1 MTKRLASSLEII
13 GHLFGYA
20 QATNTRALALV
31 GDADANA
38 YELLF
43 SFASSEGKEQFLHL
57 VRTND
62 DMGNDYIEN
71 DFMSPTAE
79 EIRNA
84 RPFGPDY
91 SEAEIV
97 TVQPRHGLLV
107 RRIQHSCHAADVRRI
122 DVQARRAAVRKSTR
136 QNPAPAIMVN
146 VTAAIGILAL
156 AASDGIGGVLVV
168 RPFVKDKIG
177 KCNAAPIAG

>member
-1 MTKRLASSLEII
+1 MKNNTRLPTKMDRLCTVEFIPEDNGEARLFATEII

-20 QATNTRALALV
+20 QATNTRALALA

-43 SFASSEGKEQFLHL
+43 SFASSEDKEQFLHL
-57 VRTND
+57 VRTDD

-84 RPFGPDY
+84 RPFGMVLPPDVVNHV
-91 SEAEIV
+91 ALI
-97 TVQPRHGLLV
+97 
-107 RRIQHSCHAADVRRI
+107 AATLFACREDN
-122 DVQARRAAVRKSTR
+122 RAAS
-136 QNPAPAIMVN
+136 
-146 VTAAIGILAL
+146 
-156 AASDGIGGVLVV
+156 
-168 RPFVKDKIG
+168 
-177 KCNAAPIAG
+177 

>member
-1 MTKRLASSLEII
+1 MKNDSRLPTPMDWLCTVEFIPEDDEEARLFATEII

-43 SFASSEGKEQFLHL
+43 SFASSESKEQFLHL

-71 DFMSPTAE
+71 DNGKA
-79 EIRNA
+79 
-84 RPFGPDY
+84 
-91 SEAEIV
+91 
-97 TVQPRHGLLV
+97 LLRCSV
-107 RRIQHSCHAADVRRI
+107 I
-122 DVQARRAAVRKSTR
+122 T
-136 QNPAPAIMVN
+136 
-146 VTAAIGILAL
+146 
-156 AASDGIGGVLVV
+156 
-168 RPFVKDKIG
+168 
-177 KCNAAPIAG
+177 

>member
-1 MTKRLASSLEII
+1 MKNDSRLPTPMDWLCTVEFIPEDNGEARLFATEII

-43 SFASSEGKEQFLHL
+43 SFASSEGKEQVLHL
-57 VRTND
+57 VRTNE

-79 EIRNA
+79 ETRNA
-84 RPFGPDY
+84 RPLGMVLPPDVVNHVALIAGTLFVCR
-91 SEAEIV
+91 E
-97 TVQPRHGLLV
+97 
-107 RRIQHSCHAADVRRI
+107 DN
-122 DVQARRAAVRKSTR
+122 RAAS
-136 QNPAPAIMVN
+136 
-146 VTAAIGILAL
+146 
-156 AASDGIGGVLVV
+156 
-168 RPFVKDKIG
+168 
-177 KCNAAPIAG
+177 

>member
-1 MTKRLASSLEII
+1 MDWLCTVEFIPEDNGEARLFATEII

-31 GDADANA
+31 GDTDANA

-43 SFASSEGKEQFLHL
+43 SFASSEDKEQFLHL
-57 VRTND
+57 VIWCTNE

-84 RPFGPDY
+84 RPLG
-91 SEAEIV
+91 
-97 TVQPRHGLLV
+97 TVLPLDVVNHVAL
-107 RRIQHSCHAADVRRI
+107 IAATLFACREDSR
-122 DVQARRAAVRKSTR
+122 S
-136 QNPAPAIMVN
+136 
-146 VTAAIGILAL
+146 
-156 AASDGIGGVLVV
+156 AS
-168 RPFVKDKIG
+168 
-177 KCNAAPIAG
+177 

>member
-1 MTKRLASSLEII
+1 MKNDSRLPTPMDWLCTVEFIPEDNGEARLFATEII
-13 GHLFGYA
+13 GHLFCYA

-57 VRTND
+57 VIWCTNE

-84 RPFGPDY
+84 RPLG
-91 SEAEIV
+91 
-97 TVQPRHGLLV
+97 TVLPLDVVNHVAL
-107 RRIQHSCHAADVRRI
+107 IAATLFACREDSR
-122 DVQARRAAVRKSTR
+122 S
-136 QNPAPAIMVN
+136 
-146 VTAAIGILAL
+146 
-156 AASDGIGGVLVV
+156 AS
-168 RPFVKDKIG
+168 
-177 KCNAAPIAG
+177 

>member
-1 MTKRLASSLEII
+1 MKNDSRLPTPMDWLCTVEFIPEDNGEARLFATEII
-13 GHLFGYA
+13 GHLFCYA

-57 VRTND
+57 VRTNE

-84 RPFGPDY
+84 RPLG
-91 SEAEIV
+91 
-97 TVQPRHGLLV
+97 TVLPLDVVNHVAL
-107 RRIQHSCHAADVRRI
+107 IAATLFACREDSR
-122 DVQARRAAVRKSTR
+122 S
-136 QNPAPAIMVN
+136 
-146 VTAAIGILAL
+146 
-156 AASDGIGGVLVV
+156 AS
-168 RPFVKDKIG
+168 
-177 KCNAAPIAG
+177 

>member
-1 MTKRLASSLEII
+1 MDWLCTVEFIPEDNGEARLFATEII

-43 SFASSEGKEQFLHL
+43 SFASSEDKEQFLHL
-57 VRTND
+57 VRTDD

-84 RPFGPDY
+84 RPLG
-91 SEAEIV
+91 
-97 TVQPRHGLLV
+97 TVLPLDVVNHVAL
-107 RRIQHSCHAADVRRI
+107 IAATLFACREDSR
-122 DVQARRAAVRKSTR
+122 S
-136 QNPAPAIMVN
+136 
-146 VTAAIGILAL
+146 
-156 AASDGIGGVLVV
+156 AS
-168 RPFVKDKIG
+168 
-177 KCNAAPIAG
+177 

>member
-1 MTKRLASSLEII
+1 MNNDTRLPTQMDWLCTVEFIPEDNGEARLFATEII

-20 QATNTRALALV
+20 QATNTRALAVV

-43 SFASSEGKEQFLHL
+43 SFASSEDKEQFLHL
-57 VRTND
+57 VRMDD

-84 RPFGPDY
+84 RPFGMVLPPDVVNHV
-91 SEAEIV
+91 ALI
-97 TVQPRHGLLV
+97 
-107 RRIQHSCHAADVRRI
+107 AATLFACREDN
-122 DVQARRAAVRKSTR
+122 RAAS
-136 QNPAPAIMVN
+136 
-146 VTAAIGILAL
+146 
-156 AASDGIGGVLVV
+156 
-168 RPFVKDKIG
+168 
-177 KCNAAPIAG
+177 

>member
-1 MTKRLASSLEII
+1 MKNDSRLPTPMDWLCTVEFIPEDNGEARLFATEII

-57 VRTND
+57 VRTNE

-79 EIRNA
+79 EIRDA
-84 RPFGPDY
+84 RPLG
-91 SEAEIV
+91 
-97 TVQPRHGLLV
+97 TVLPLDVVNHIAL
-107 RRIQHSCHAADVRRI
+107 IAATLFACREDS
-122 DVQARRAAVRKSTR
+122 RAAS
-136 QNPAPAIMVN
+136 
-146 VTAAIGILAL
+146 
-156 AASDGIGGVLVV
+156 
-168 RPFVKDKIG
+168 
-177 KCNAAPIAG
+177 

>member
-62 DMGNDYIEN
+62 DMENDYIEN

-84 RPFGPDY
+84 RPFGTVLPPDVVNHV
-91 SEAEIV
+91 A
-97 TVQPRHGLLV
+97 QP
-107 RRIQHSCHAADVRRI
+107 HSTT
-122 DVQARRAAVRKSTR
+122 ARDLPLPESQLK
-136 QNPAPAIMVN
+136 P
-146 VTAAIGILAL
+146 
-156 AASDGIGGVLVV
+156 
-168 RPFVKDKIG
+168 
-177 KCNAAPIAG
+177 

>member
-1 MTKRLASSLEII
+1 MDWLCTVEFIPEDNGEARLFATEII
-13 GHLFGYA
+13 GHLFCYA

-57 VRTND
+57 VIWCTNE

-84 RPFGPDY
+84 RPLG
-91 SEAEIV
+91 
-97 TVQPRHGLLV
+97 TVLPLDVVNHVAL
-107 RRIQHSCHAADVRRI
+107 IAATLFACREDSR
-122 DVQARRAAVRKSTR
+122 S
-136 QNPAPAIMVN
+136 
-146 VTAAIGILAL
+146 
-156 AASDGIGGVLVV
+156 AS
-168 RPFVKDKIG
+168 
-177 KCNAAPIAG
+177 

>member
-1 MTKRLASSLEII
+1 MNNDTRLPTQMDWLCTVEFIPEDDEEGRLFATEII

-43 SFASSEGKEQFLHL
+43 SFASSEDKEQFLHL
-57 VRTND
+57 VRTDD

-84 RPFGPDY
+84 RPFGMVLPPDVVNHV
-91 SEAEIV
+91 ALI
-97 TVQPRHGLLV
+97 
-107 RRIQHSCHAADVRRI
+107 AATLFACREDN
-122 DVQARRAAVRKSTR
+122 RAAS
-136 QNPAPAIMVN
+136 
-146 VTAAIGILAL
+146 
-156 AASDGIGGVLVV
+156 
-168 RPFVKDKIG
+168 
-177 KCNAAPIAG
+177 

>member
-1 MTKRLASSLEII
+1 M
-13 GHLFGYA
+13 FCYA

-57 VRTND
+57 VIWCTNE

-84 RPFGPDY
+84 RPLG
-91 SEAEIV
+91 
-97 TVQPRHGLLV
+97 TVLPLDVVNHVAL
-107 RRIQHSCHAADVRRI
+107 IAATLFACREDSR
-122 DVQARRAAVRKSTR
+122 S
-136 QNPAPAIMVN
+136 
-146 VTAAIGILAL
+146 
-156 AASDGIGGVLVV
+156 AS
-168 RPFVKDKIG
+168 
-177 KCNAAPIAG
+177 

>member
-1 MTKRLASSLEII
+1 MDWLCTVEFIPEDDEKARLFATEII

-62 DMGNDYIEN
+62 DMGKDYIEN
-71 DFMSPTAE
+71 DLMSP
-79 EIRNA
+79 R
-84 RPFGPDY
+84 
-91 SEAEIV
+91 
-97 TVQPRHGLLV
+97 L
-107 RRIQHSCHAADVRRI
+107 
-122 DVQARRAAVRKSTR
+122 K
-136 QNPAPAIMVN
+136 
-146 VTAAIGILAL
+146 
-156 AASDGIGGVLVV
+156 
-168 RPFVKDKIG
+168 K
-177 KCNAAPIAG
+177 

>member
-1 MTKRLASSLEII
+1 MKNNTRLPTQMDWLCTVEFIPEDNGEARLFATEII

-43 SFASSEGKEQFLHL
+43 SFASSEDKEQFLHL
-57 VRTND
+57 VRTD
-62 DMGNDYIEN
+62 EDMGNDYIEN

-84 RPFGPDY
+84 RPLGTVLPPDVVNHV
-91 SEAEIV
+91 ALI
-97 TVQPRHGLLV
+97 
-107 RRIQHSCHAADVRRI
+107 AATLFASREDN
-122 DVQARRAAVRKSTR
+122 RAAS
-136 QNPAPAIMVN
+136 
-146 VTAAIGILAL
+146 
-156 AASDGIGGVLVV
+156 
-168 RPFVKDKIG
+168 
-177 KCNAAPIAG
+177 

>member
-1 MTKRLASSLEII
+1 MDWLCTVEFIPEDNPEARLFATEII

-57 VRTND
+57 VIWCTNE

-84 RPFGPDY
+84 RPLG
-91 SEAEIV
+91 
-97 TVQPRHGLLV
+97 TVLPLDVVNHVAL
-107 RRIQHSCHAADVRRI
+107 IAATLFACREDSR
-122 DVQARRAAVRKSTR
+122 S
-136 QNPAPAIMVN
+136 
-146 VTAAIGILAL
+146 
-156 AASDGIGGVLVV
+156 AS
-168 RPFVKDKIG
+168 
-177 KCNAAPIAG
+177 